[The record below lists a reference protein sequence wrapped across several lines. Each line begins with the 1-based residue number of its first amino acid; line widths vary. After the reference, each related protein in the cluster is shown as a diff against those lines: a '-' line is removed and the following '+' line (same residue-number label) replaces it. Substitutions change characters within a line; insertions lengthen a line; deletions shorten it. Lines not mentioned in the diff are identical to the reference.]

1 MLNLKMRIEANRPVF
16 LNCRPT
22 IHRTKFLV
30 ISAFS
35 CTVYK
40 VQGLALSSNDVPFE
54 SNRQKKSN
62 LCNAGQVTKQLFST
76 LSVAE
81 KEYNW
86 VRSQCSLTTS
96 YIYGRVSVALLNEG
110 FNNIG
115 KNPFI
120 RDTSIVLIEET
131 QVPQNFDG

>member
-40 VQGLALSSNDVPFE
+40 VQGLVLSSNDVPFE

-76 LSVAE
+76 LSVVE

-96 YIYGRVSVALLNEG
+96 YIYERVSVALLNKG

>member
-30 ISAFS
+30 ISAFP

-96 YIYGRVSVALLNEG
+96 YIYGRVSAALLNKG

>member
-16 LNCRPT
+16 LNCWPT

-30 ISAFS
+30 ISAFP

-76 LSVAE
+76 LSVVE

-96 YIYGRVSVALLNEG
+96 YIYGRVSAALLNKG